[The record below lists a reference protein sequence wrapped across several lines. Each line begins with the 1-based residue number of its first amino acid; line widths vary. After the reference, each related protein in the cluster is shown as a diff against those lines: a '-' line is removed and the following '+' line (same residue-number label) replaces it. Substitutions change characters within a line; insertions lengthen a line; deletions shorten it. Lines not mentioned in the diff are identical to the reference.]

1 MTVLSVSDISLRFGG
16 LPAVNGVSFSVMQS
30 SVVGLIG
37 PNGAGKTSV
46 LNLVSGF
53 YRPGAGKIVLGDLE
67 ITGQPAHRIAQHGIR
82 RTFQNIKLFRHL
94 TVFEN
99 VLTGCVAHGAVPM
112 SEARR
117 RAAEVL
123 ERMGL
128 AAQHRDLPGQLPYAS
143 QRRVEIARALVGKP
157 RLLLLDEPA
166 AGMHAKE
173 RHDLVRL
180 IKSLVGGGLAILVIE
195 HDIALISEA
204 CDHVIAMNLG
214 QIIAQGSMDEVR
226 ANEAVKT
233 AYLGRRH

>member
-1 MTVLSVSDISLRFGG
+1 MTVLSVNDISVRFGG
-16 LPAVNGVSFSVMQS
+16 LPAVDGVSFSVDQGT
-30 SVVGLIG
+30 VVGLIG

-53 YRPGAGKIVLGDLE
+53 YRPGDGTIMLGDTE
-67 ITGQPAHRIAQHGIR
+67 ITGQAPHKIAQHGIR
-82 RTFQNIKLFRHL
+82 RTFQTIKLFRNL

-112 SEARR
+112 GDARR

-123 ERMGL
+123 ARVGL
-128 AAQHRDLPGQLPYAS
+128 STQQAALPGQLPYAS
-143 QRRVEIARALVGKP
+143 QRRVEIARALIGSP

-180 IKSLVGGGLAILVIE
+180 IKGLVGGGLAVLVIE

-214 QIIAQGSMDEVR
+214 KIIAQGSMDDVR
-226 ANEAVKT
+226 ADEAVKT